1 MSHETSPLLMTE
13 HGSLLAS
20 GKTGRDHFQ
29 QIYQATLVREADWLR
44 RTAANKADSVTR
56 LLERNGLRPH
66 RVLELG
72 CGTGA
77 VIGELADRGVAE
89 EYYAVDYSEQAIRY
103 LRETQPALHAAVAD
117 VTATPD
123 PFGQAPYAIVLLSH
137 VLEHL
142 EEPAA
147 FLRAVRRMDFSYLIA
162 EVPLEDL
169 PFGRLKALVKDRR
182 DNPAGHVQFF
192 TRRSFR
198 ALLTSA
204 GFTIVGERRY
214 APVLDKETLRFAYGR
229 GSRKALTEH
238 YLPRFTAPLWS
249 RFFHAHYALLCR
261 KAV

>member
-1 MSHETSPLLMTE
+1 MLS
-13 HGSLLAS
+13 S
-20 GKTGRDHFQ
+20 GKTGRDHYQ
-29 QIYQATLVREADWLR
+29 QLYEAALVREAEWLR

-56 LLERNGLRPH
+56 LLARKGLRP
-66 RVLELG
+66 RRLLELG

-77 VIGELADRGVAE
+77 VISELHARGAAE

-103 LRETQPALHAAVAD
+103 LQETQPALHAAVAD
-117 VTATPD
+117 VTVTPD
-123 PFGQAPYAIVLLSH
+123 PFGQAPYDVVLLSH

-147 FLRAVRRMDFSYLIA
+147 FLRSARRIDFTYLIA

-169 PFGRLKALVKDRR
+169 PFGKLKALVKDRR

-198 ALLTSA
+198 QLLTSA
-204 GFTIVGERRY
+204 GYAILNERSY
-214 APVLDKETLRFAYGR
+214 APVLDKETLQFAYGR

-238 YLPRFTAPLWS
+238 YLPRLAAPLWC
-249 RFFHAHYALLCR
+249 RLFHAHNALLCE
-261 KAV
+261 KAG